1 MTFSKHDRQ
10 IVRSLAQKVMEISAL
25 PVQDEQRTL
34 WTRLNR
40 LERVRPLVWINEIPW
55 DELRGEEL
63 DCQSEH
69 AYARELEGSLRT
81 ALYLWNHMRTDM
93 VVDPF
98 YIVNYVYHDSG
109 FGLDEVTVRKEG
121 VFGGFVAVDYVPII
135 KTEADIERILMP
147 VITPDWAATEHR
159 YEMACDL
166 LGDVMPV
173 VKRGI
178 VHQWFAPWDTLIRWW
193 GIEELFLDITDRPE
207 FVHKGIARMVDAYLC
222 QLDQL
227 EALGLL
233 SVSNG
238 NHRVGSGGL
247 GITDELPQPDYDGIH
262 ARPIDQ
268 WGNSTAQIFAPVS
281 PAMHE
286 EFALQHELRWLE
298 RFGLNCYGC
307 CDPLDKKMGIARKI
321 PRLRRVSMSPW
332 IDLDRAVQAVGRDY
346 IFSYKPTPAVFAWS
360 DWNFDQ
366 ARKDLVKALEK
377 TRGCVVEVIMKD
389 ISTCRHEPRR
399 IWEWCEMAMQV
410 VEDYA

>member
-1 MTFSKHDRQ
+1 
-10 IVRSLAQKVMEISAL
+10 
-25 PVQDEQRTL
+25 
-34 WTRLNR
+34 
-40 LERVRPLVWINEIPW
+40 
-55 DELRGEEL
+55 
-63 DCQSEH
+63 
-69 AYARELEGSLRT
+69 
-81 ALYLWNHMRTDM
+81 
-93 VVDPF
+93 
-98 YIVNYVYHDSG
+98 
-109 FGLDEVTVRKEG
+109 
-121 VFGGFVAVDYVPII
+121 
-135 KTEADIERILMP
+135 
-147 VITPDWAATEHR
+147 
-159 YEMACDL
+159 
-166 LGDVMPV
+166 
-173 VKRGI
+173 
-178 VHQWFAPWDTLIRWW
+178 
-193 GIEELFLDITDRPE
+193 
-207 FVHKGIARMVDAYLC
+207 MVDAYLC
-222 QLDQL
+222 QLDQF

-247 GITDELPQPDYDGIH
+247 GITDELPQPDYDGGH

-346 IFSYKPTPAVFAWS
+346 IFSYKPNPAVFAWS
-360 DWNFDQ
+360 DWNLDQ